1 MHRDPCFAGFLKRSE
16 YIRYYLLSLNSLW
29 TLEPAGLGRE
39 IGDLVKVKVAKNAGF
54 CMGVRRAMDLVL
66 NAARDRQ
73 PDEIIHTYGPL
84 IHNNQVLE
92 ILERRGIRCL
102 EDLTEAE
109 EGSRIAIRAH
119 GIPPQERKAIKEKGF
134 KIINATCPRV
144 GKVQG
149 IIKKHSL
156 RGYDIVIV
164 GDDNHAEVIGLK
176 GFANGRAHVL
186 NKPAEVDRLP
196 PMDKLLVVAQTT
208 QDERAFK
215 TIAGLLKERYP
226 ETIVH
231 NTICDSTHNRQEEV
245 RVLCNEVDAMVVVGG
260 RHSGNTKRLA
270 EIAAAT
276 GIPTFHIETEEE
288 LDHERLQDL
297 KIVGVTAGASTPH
310 WLLRRVV
317 HKLES
322 IQPRGVRPLARNFEH
337 YLRFFLQSN
346 LYVAGGAGCLSYAA
360 AVLQG
365 IKPRLADF
373 FITFFY
379 VFAMHVLNRF
389 ADKASSF
396 NYPSRAALYER
407 YKFGFFLA
415 SLSGVSAALI
425 IANAQSQRLF
435 FALLAMT
442 GLGLLYS
449 VRIFPERWLRIV
461 RVAKLKDIPASKT
474 IFIAGGWSVVATLL
488 PSLRADSHVGLQ
500 TLFALIVVFV
510 LVFVRSAL
518 FDLVDIQ
525 GDRLVGEESLPIV
538 IGEKRTKKLLVYLV
552 VGLAISLMVA
562 PLLGL
567 ATDFGYMMLIVC
579 LYMGFYLLVHRRELL
594 RPGSLRFE
602 SLVENSFYL
611 SGGLA
616 VLYQIWGSGL

>member
-1 MHRDPCFAGFLKRSE
+1 MRHAVSGDGPR
-16 YIRYYLLSLNSLW
+16 
-29 TLEPAGLGRE
+29 TLRGAV
-39 IGDLVKVKVAKNAGF
+39 VKVKVAKNAGF
-54 CMGVRRAMDLVL
+54 CMGVRRAIDLVL

-92 ILERRGIRCL
+92 ILERRGIRCS
-102 EDLTEAE
+102 EDLAEAE
-109 EGSRIAIRAH
+109 EGGRIAIRAH
-119 GIPPQERKAIKEKGF
+119 GIPPQERKAIREKGF

-144 GKVQG
+144 AKVQG
-149 IIKKHSL
+149 IIKKHAL
-156 RGYDIVIV
+156 RGYEVIIV

-176 GFANGRAHVL
+176 GFANGRARVL
-186 NKPAEVDRLP
+186 NTPEEVDQLP

-215 TIAGLLKERYP
+215 TIAGLLEERYP
-226 ETIVH
+226 ETIVY

-245 RVLCNEVDAMVVVGG
+245 RALCNEVDAMVVVGG

-270 EIAAAT
+270 EIAATT

-288 LDHERLQDL
+288 LDRERLQDL

-322 IQPRGVRPLARNFEH
+322 IQPRGVRPLGRNFEH

-379 VFAMHVLNRF
+379 VFAMHVLNRY
-389 ADKASSF
+389 ADKASRF

-415 SLSGVSAALI
+415 SLSGVIAALI
-425 IANAQSQRLF
+425 IANAESKSIF
-435 FALLAMT
+435 FALLAMI

-449 VRIFPERWLRIV
+449 VRIFPEKWLRVV

-488 PSLRADSHVGLQ
+488 PSLREGSHVGLQ
-500 TLFALIVVFV
+500 TLFALVVVFV

-518 FDLVDIQ
+518 FDVVDIQ
-525 GDRLVGEESLPIV
+525 GDRLVGEETLPIV
-538 IGEKRTKKLLVYLV
+538 IGEKRTRRLLVYLV
-552 VGLAISLMVA
+552 FGLAMAFVVA
-562 PLLGL
+562 PFLGL
-567 ATDFGYMMLIVC
+567 ATDFSHVLLITC
-579 LYMGFYLLVHRRELL
+579 CYMGFFLFVHRRELL

-602 SLVENSFYL
+602 TLVENSFYL

-616 VLYQIWGSGL
+616 VLYQLVV

>member
-1 MHRDPCFAGFLKRSE
+1 MKF
-16 YIRYYLLSLNSLW
+16 LSL
-29 TLEPAGLGRE
+29 TEPAGLGRE
-39 IGDLVKVKVAKNAGF
+39 IGELVKVKVAKNAGF
-54 CMGVRRAMDLVL
+54 CMGVRRAIDLVL

-92 ILERRGIRCL
+92 ILERRGIRCSK
-102 EDLTEAE
+102 DLTEAE
-109 EGSRIAIRAH
+109 EGGRIAIRAH
-119 GIPPQERKAIKEKGF
+119 GIPPQERKAIREKGF

-144 GKVQG
+144 AKVQG
-149 IIKKHSL
+149 IIKKHAL
-156 RGYDIVIV
+156 RGYEVIIV

-176 GFANGRAHVL
+176 GFANGRARVL
-186 NKPAEVDRLP
+186 NTPAEVDQLP

-208 QDERAFK
+208 QDERAFR
-215 TIAGLLKERYP
+215 TIAGLIEERY
-226 ETIVH
+226 EGAKIY

-245 RVLCNEVDAMVVVGG
+245 RALCSEVDAMVVVGG

-276 GIPTFHIETEEE
+276 GIPTFHIETEED
-288 LDHERLQDL
+288 LDWERLQDL

-322 IQPRGVRPLARNFEH
+322 IQPRGVKPLARNFEH

-379 VFAMHVLNRF
+379 VFAMHVLNRY
-389 ADKASSF
+389 ADKASRF

-425 IANAQSQRLF
+425 IANAQSKSVF

-449 VRIFPERWLRIV
+449 VRIFPERWLRVV

-488 PSLRADSHVGLQ
+488 PALRGGNQLELKAF
-500 TLFALIVVFV
+500 FAFIVVFA
-510 LVFVRSAL
+510 LVFLRSAL
-518 FDLVDIQ
+518 FDIVDIQ
-525 GDRLVGEESLPIV
+525 GDRLVGEETLPIV
-538 IGEKRTKKLLVYLV
+538 IGEKRTRRLLVYLV
-552 VGLAISLMVA
+552 FSLAIAFVVA
-562 PLLGL
+562 PFLGL
-567 ATDFGYMMLIVC
+567 ATDFSYVLLITC
-579 LYMGFYLLVHRRELL
+579 CYMGLSLFVHRRELL

-602 SLVENSFYL
+602 TLVENSFYL

-616 VLYQIWGSGL
+616 VLYQLVIS

>member
-1 MHRDPCFAGFLKRSE
+1 
-16 YIRYYLLSLNSLW
+16 
-29 TLEPAGLGRE
+29 
-39 IGDLVKVKVAKNAGF
+39 VKVKVAKNAGF

-73 PDEIIHTYGPL
+73 PEEIIYTYGPL

-92 ILERRGIRCL
+92 ILERRGIRCSK
-102 EDLTEAE
+102 DLTEAE
-109 EGSRIAIRAH
+109 EGGRIAIRAH
-119 GIPPQERKAIKEKGF
+119 GIPPQERKAIKDKGF

-156 RGYDIVIV
+156 KGYDIVIV

-186 NKPAEVDRLP
+186 KTPEEVDRLP
-196 PMDKLLVVAQTT
+196 SMDKLLVVAQTT

-215 TIAGLLKERYP
+215 TIAGLLEERYP
-226 ETIVH
+226 ETIVY

-245 RVLCNEVDAMVVVGG
+245 RALCNEVDAMVVVGG

-288 LDHERLQDL
+288 LDRERLQDFE
-297 KIVGVTAGASTPH
+297 IVGVTAGASTPH

-317 HKLES
+317 HELES
-322 IQPRGVRPLARNFEH
+322 IQPRGVKPLGRNFEH

-379 VFAMHVLNRF
+379 VFAMHVLNRY
-389 ADKASSF
+389 ADKASRFS
-396 NYPSRAALYER
+396 YPSRAALYER
-407 YKFGFFLA
+407 YRFAFFLA

-425 IANAQSQRLF
+425 IANAQSKSVF

-449 VRIFPERWLRIV
+449 VRIFPESWLRVV

-474 IFIAGGWSVVATLL
+474 IFVAGGWSVVATLL
-488 PSLRADSHVGLQ
+488 PALREGNDFNFKAFFAFSAV
-500 TLFALIVVFV
+500 FALVF
-510 LVFVRSAL
+510 LRSAL
-518 FDLVDIQ
+518 FDIVDIQ
-525 GDRLVGEESLPIV
+525 GDRLVGEETLPIV
-538 IGEKRTKKLLVYLV
+538 IGEKRTRRLLVYLV
-552 VGLAISLMVA
+552 SGLAIAFVVA
-562 PLLGL
+562 PFLGL
-567 ATDFGYMMLIVC
+567 ATGFSYILLITCGYMGLSLFI
-579 LYMGFYLLVHRRELL
+579 HRRELL

-602 SLVENSFYL
+602 TLVENSFYL

-616 VLYQIWGSGL
+616 VLYQLLGQGF

>member
-1 MHRDPCFAGFLKRSE
+1 MKF
-16 YIRYYLLSLNSLW
+16 LSL
-29 TLEPAGLGRE
+29 TEPAGLGRE
-39 IGDLVKVKVAKNAGF
+39 IGELVKVKVAKNAGF
-54 CMGVRRAMDLVL
+54 CMGVRRAIDLVL

-92 ILERRGIRCL
+92 ILERRGIRCSK
-102 EDLTEAE
+102 DLTEAE
-109 EGSRIAIRAH
+109 EGGRIAIRAH
-119 GIPPQERKAIKEKGF
+119 GIPPQERKAIREKGF

-144 GKVQG
+144 AKVQG
-149 IIKKHSL
+149 IIKKHAL
-156 RGYDIVIV
+156 RGYEVIIV

-176 GFANGRAHVL
+176 GFANGRARVL
-186 NKPAEVDRLP
+186 NTPAEVDQLP

-208 QDERAFK
+208 QDERAFR
-215 TIAGLLKERYP
+215 TIAGLIEERY
-226 ETIVH
+226 EGAKIY

-245 RVLCNEVDAMVVVGG
+245 RALCSEVDAMVVVGG

-276 GIPTFHIETEEE
+276 GIPTFHIETEED
-288 LDHERLQDL
+288 LDWERLQDL

-379 VFAMHVLNRF
+379 VFAMHVLNRY
-389 ADKASSF
+389 ADKASRF

-425 IANAQSQRLF
+425 IANAQSKSVF

-449 VRIFPERWLRIV
+449 VRIFPERWLRVV

-488 PSLRADSHVGLQ
+488 PALRGGNQLELGAF
-500 TLFALIVVFV
+500 FAFIVVFA
-510 LVFVRSAL
+510 LVFLRSAL
-518 FDLVDIQ
+518 FDIVDIQ
-525 GDRLVGEESLPIV
+525 GDRLVGEETLPIV
-538 IGEKRTKKLLVYLV
+538 IGEKRTRRLLVYLV
-552 VGLAISLMVA
+552 FSLAIAFVVA
-562 PLLGL
+562 PFLGL
-567 ATDFGYMMLIVC
+567 ATDFSYVLLITC
-579 LYMGFYLLVHRRELL
+579 CYMGLSLFVHRRELL

-602 SLVENSFYL
+602 TLVENSFYL

-616 VLYQIWGSGL
+616 VLYQLVIS